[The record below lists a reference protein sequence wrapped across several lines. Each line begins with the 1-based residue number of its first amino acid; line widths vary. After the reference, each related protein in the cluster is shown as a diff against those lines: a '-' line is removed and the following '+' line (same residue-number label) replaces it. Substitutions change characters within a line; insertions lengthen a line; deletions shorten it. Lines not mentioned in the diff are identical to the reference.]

1 MYLSL
6 PLFWTAGHLAFPV
19 CSFSIGL
26 RQGVHCHGRSR
37 WPTTKVFCHRT
48 FTLVMGE
55 GYIQRA
61 DLQRLKEV
69 FSKYASVTEGGEK
82 FLTYEDFVVRFL
94 KLLPEK
100 DYNKETLALF
110 GGILDQVLHE
120 MSYLILSRT
129 RARTEPSSSRSTSLS
144 PLRRTF
150 ASRMLFTGRRF
161 SSLTGKAKYPILFLP

>member
-1 MYLSL
+1 
-6 PLFWTAGHLAFPV
+6 
-19 CSFSIGL
+19 
-26 RQGVHCHGRSR
+26 
-37 WPTTKVFCHRT
+37 
-48 FTLVMGE
+48 MGE

-110 GGILDQVLHE
+110 GGILDQVLYDT
-120 MSYLILSRT
+120 SYHIMYIWDQGKDGAELISFNEFVAFEAHFCKPDALY
-129 RARTEPSSSRSTSLS
+129 RAAFQLFDRQGKNLYSLFA
-144 PLRRTF
+144 LR
-150 ASRMLFTGRRF
+150 
-161 SSLTGKAKYPILFLP
+161 

>member
-1 MYLSL
+1 
-6 PLFWTAGHLAFPV
+6 
-19 CSFSIGL
+19 
-26 RQGVHCHGRSR
+26 
-37 WPTTKVFCHRT
+37 
-48 FTLVMGE
+48 MGE

-110 GGILDQVLHE
+110 GGILDQVLHDI
-120 MSYLILSRT
+120 SYHMYIVCTSDQGKDGAELISFNEFVAFEAHLCKPDALY
-129 RARTEPSSSRSTSLS
+129 RAAFQLFDRQGKNSVFSWPRQRYCVSLVK
-144 PLRRTF
+144 LK
-150 ASRMLFTGRRF
+150 L
-161 SSLTGKAKYPILFLP
+161 

>member
-1 MYLSL
+1 MALSAPPCCYLPNSL
-6 PLFWTAGHLAFPV
+6 LDF
-19 CSFSIGL
+19 L
-26 RQGVHCHGRSR
+26 RLQQGAESRVHYHGGSR

-100 DYNKETLALF
+100 DYNKQTLALF
-110 GGILDQVLHE
+110 GGILDQVLHDI
-120 MSYLILSRT
+120 S
-129 RARTEPSSSRSTSLS
+129 
-144 PLRRTF
+144 
-150 ASRMLFTGRRF
+150 
-161 SSLTGKAKYPILFLP
+161 

>member
-1 MYLSL
+1 
-6 PLFWTAGHLAFPV
+6 
-19 CSFSIGL
+19 
-26 RQGVHCHGRSR
+26 
-37 WPTTKVFCHRT
+37 
-48 FTLVMGE
+48 MGE

-69 FSKYASVTEGGEK
+69 FSNYASVTEGGEK

-110 GGILDQVLHE
+110 GGILDQVFMYFIIIICMHVFI
-120 MSYLILSRT
+120 SISCT
-129 RARTEPSSSRSTSLS
+129 RARMEPSSSRSTSLS

-150 ASRMLFTGRRF
+150 ASRTLSIGRRF
-161 SSLTGKAKYPILFLP
+161 NSLTGKAK

>member
-1 MYLSL
+1 
-6 PLFWTAGHLAFPV
+6 
-19 CSFSIGL
+19 
-26 RQGVHCHGRSR
+26 
-37 WPTTKVFCHRT
+37 
-48 FTLVMGE
+48 MGE

-110 GGILDQVLHE
+110 GGILDQVFMYFIIIICMHVFI
-120 MSYLILSRT
+120 SISCT
-129 RARTEPSSSRSTSLS
+129 RAKTEPSSSRSTSLS

-150 ASRMLFTGRRF
+150 ASRTLFTGRRF
-161 SSLTGKAKYPILFLP
+161 SSLTGKAKI